1 MPDFLPRLSAAF
13 QNSSESWLSRVYG
26 NARQLAHR
34 ARLKVV
40 SANGAAVH
48 FADLRTGPRLG
59 RAQTASVLTH
69 AAIMITLAAWAVHPS
84 APKSARTPAG
94 DLSRQL
100 TPLSPDLLRHLLGS
114 ESSSG
119 SGSGGNRDPLPAT
132 SGHLPAFSS
141 IQLLK
146 PALPQKIDP
155 QLAVPPTI
163 LDPSAPAVLTAIA
176 DVGLP
181 WMKDKSDSAGSG
193 TGNSIGKGKGN
204 TLGDGGDG
212 LVGEGYSNG
221 PYHPGFSRPSCVY
234 CPDPQY
240 SDEARASK
248 VQGIVTLEVLVG
260 VDGRAAEVRVTKGIG
275 MGLEERSLQT
285 VRGWRF
291 NPARDAAHRPVA
303 GWITIEVVFRLY

>member
-1 MPDFLPRLSAAF
+1 MPDVLPRLSAAF
-13 QNSSESWLSRVYG
+13 QSSSESWFSRVYG
-26 NARQLAHR
+26 NACQLAHN
-34 ARLKVV
+34 AGLKVV
-40 SANGAAVH
+40 SANGAPVN

-59 RAQTASVLTH
+59 RAQTVSVLTH
-69 AAIMITLAAWAVHPS
+69 AAIMITLAVWAVHPP
-84 APKSARTPAG
+84 APKSSHPAAG
-94 DLSRQL
+94 DSARQL
-100 TPLSPDLLRHLLGS
+100 TPLSPDVLRRLLGPDAA
-114 ESSSG
+114 SG

-146 PALPQKIDP
+146 PSLPQKVDP

-163 LDPSAPAVLTAIA
+163 PDPSAPAVLTAVA
-176 DVGLP
+176 DIGLP
-181 WMKDKSDSAGSG
+181 WMKDKSDSAGPG

-212 LVGEGYSNG
+212 LAGEGYSNG
-221 PYHPGFSRPSCVY
+221 PYHAGFSRPSCVY

-240 SDEARASK
+240 TDEARSSK

-260 VDGRAAEVRVTKGIG
+260 VDGYATEVRVTKGIG

-291 NPARDAAHRPVA
+291 NPARDVAHLPVA